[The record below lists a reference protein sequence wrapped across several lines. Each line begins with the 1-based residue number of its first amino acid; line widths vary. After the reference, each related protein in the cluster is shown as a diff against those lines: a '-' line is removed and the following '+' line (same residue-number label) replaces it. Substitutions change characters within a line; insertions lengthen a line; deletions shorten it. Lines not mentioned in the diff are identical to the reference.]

1 MDQPGSSHLD
11 TSQPH
16 DNISRPRKSR
26 RMVSPEEVPMFQV
39 ISAKKEARL
48 SQPFVLVS
56 SSIVVLLV
64 GVIDILTGPEISLG
78 IFYLLPVAFVAWFT
92 GRWNG
97 ILYAIAGVLIER
109 IALTVAGTTYS
120 HFLIP
125 YWNTSVRLLFF
136 LVVVYLLTEYKERA
150 EREEILARTDPLTE
164 VANSRYLY
172 TLAEMEIERLSRYE
186 HPFTV
191 AYMDI
196 DNFKEINDRY
206 GRRTGDELLCLVAST
221 MQNNLR
227 ITDTVARL
235 GGDEFIILLPETKGE
250 GALTIFFR
258 LRQLLMAALHA
269 RGWNVTFSVGAI
281 TFLSPPMSVDSMIKA
296 VDSLMYQVKTSGKDR
311 IQHEIYE

>member
-1 MDQPGSSHLD
+1 MDHPSS
-11 TSQPH
+11 SQLNQDQAKEDPTRLRKYRLVAPPEVM
-16 DNISRPRKSR
+16 SRH
-26 RMVSPEEVPMFQV
+26 QV
-39 ISAKKEARL
+39 ITTKKEIRI
-48 SQPFVLVS
+48 SQPFVLVA

-64 GVIDILTGPEISLG
+64 GVVDILTGPEISLG

-97 ILYAIAGVLIER
+97 ILYAIVSVLIER
-109 IALTVAGTTYS
+109 IAISLGGTTYS
-120 HFLIP
+120 HFLAP
-125 YWNTSVRLLFF
+125 YWNTTASLLLF
-136 LVVVYLLTEYKERA
+136 LVVVYLLTEYKDRA

-196 DNFKEINDRY
+196 DNFKEINDKF
-206 GRRTGDELLCLVAST
+206 GRKAGDELLCLVAST

-235 GGDEFIILLPETKGE
+235 GGDEFIILLPETKGDN
-250 GALTIFFR
+250 ALTIFFR

-269 RGWNVTFSVGAI
+269 RGWEVTFSVGAI
-281 TFLSPPMSVDSMIKA
+281 TFVSPPMSVDSMIKA
-296 VDSLMYQVKTSGKDR
+296 VDSLMYEVKTSGKDR
-311 IQHEIYE
+311 IQHEVYE

>member
-11 TSQPH
+11 TDQQH
-16 DNISRPRKSR
+16 DKQLRPRTYR
-26 RMVSPEEVPMFQV
+26 RVAPTDDSTMLQV
-39 ISAKKEARL
+39 ISTRKEVRL
-48 SQPFVLVS
+48 SQPFVLIS
-56 SSIVVLLV
+56 SSIVVLML
-64 GVIDILTGPEISLG
+64 GVIDILSGPEISLG

-97 ILYAIAGVLIER
+97 ILYAIVSVLIER
-109 IALTVAGTTYS
+109 IALTLGGSTYS
-120 HFLIP
+120 HVLVP
-125 YWNTSVRLLFF
+125 YWNTTARLLLF
-136 LVVVYLLTEYKERA
+136 LVVVYLLTEFKDRA
-150 EREEILARTDPLTE
+150 EREEILSRTDPLTE

-196 DNFKEINDRY
+196 DNFKEINDQF
-206 GRRTGDELLCLVAST
+206 GRKAGDELLCLVAST

-235 GGDEFIILLPETKGE
+235 GGDEFIILLPETRAE

-269 RGWNVTFSVGAI
+269 RGWSVTFSVGAI
-281 TFLSPPMSVDSMIKA
+281 TFVSPPMSVDSMIKS
-296 VDSLMYQVKTSGKDR
+296 VDQLMYQVKTSGKDR
-311 IQHEIYE
+311 IQHEVYE